1 MENNKPSL
9 SGLKREDFQKEING
23 KATDLFFLTNENG
36 MEVAITN
43 YGGALVAIMVP
54 DRDGNYANV
63 IQGHDNIDDCVS
75 SPEPFLSTLVGRY
88 GNRICHGKFTLNGKQ
103 YNLAINNGP
112 NHLHGGPTNYSR
124 RLWLSEPDAEGVT
137 FVMRSPDGDENYPGN
152 LEARVR
158 YTFTAENEL
167 CIELSATTD
176 ALTVVN
182 LTNHA
187 YWNLSGIGAGTALNH
202 ELKLHADKWLP
213 TDQTLIPT
221 GELLPVA
228 GTPMDFTQSK
238 PLGRD
243 LEADFPALKYGK
255 GYDNCWAVDGWK
267 PGTLCRVA
275 ELFDSVSGRLMTV
288 ESDQPGVQV
297 YTGNWLG
304 HGELSNKAGGRYAD
318 YDGVASECQDFPDSP
333 NKPHF
338 PSTELRPGEEYHRK
352 IRFRFSVQ

>member
-1 MENNKPSL
+1 MSVERVHTEKWGEGTIEVFRL
-9 SGLKREDFQKEING
+9 SNG
-23 KATDLFFLTNENG
+23 SGAWA
-36 MEVAITN
+36 EVSN
-43 YGGALVAIMVP
+43 MGAGIVAVAVP
-54 DRDGNYANV
+54 DRAGRVDDVALGFKAYSDFMVDTACYGKTPGRYANR
-63 IQGHDNIDDCVS
+63 IAKG
-75 SPEPFLSTLVGRY
+75 ELTLGEKSY
-88 GNRICHGKFTLNGKQ
+88 Q
-103 YNLAINNGP
+103 LAINNGP
-112 NHLHGGPTNYSR
+112 NHLHGGPTYYSR

-137 FVMRSPDGDENYPGN
+137 FVMCSPDGDENYPGN

-167 CIELSATTD
+167 RIELSATTD

-202 ELKLHADKWLP
+202 ELKLHAAKWLP

-275 ELFDSVSGRLMTV
+275 ELFDSVSGRSMTV

-304 HGELSNKAGGRYAD
+304 HGELTNKAGGRYAD
-318 YDGVASECQDFPDSP
+318 YDGVAIECQDFPDSP

-338 PSTELRPGEEYHRK
+338 PSTELRPGEEYHRT